1 MFKSIFSKLVTV
13 FLVIFLIAFSVTG
26 VMLYFFLDHF
36 MTQENMRTLQF
47 SCDAGNTV
55 FSRYIQIFDNPL
67 ASAIL
72 KDNLN
77 FLSAYTGSMIWI
89 VTDDGHIFISSN
101 LPDSVSLPGAIVS
114 KYTDDTRYMKLPDQ
128 SSLNKVL
135 SLSANDYY
143 SEIGNFYG
151 FFRDPY
157 FTKPSYGDVW
167 LTVARAYKY
176 TDNDNKDFTVAV
188 YVHMPVPKLKDA
200 RYNIFK
206 FFLLSAG
213 VAALIA
219 IALVYILSRRISKPL
234 KQINNAARII
244 AGGDFRKRLDIK
256 SEDEIGELAG
266 TFNQMAVALQNLEE
280 MRRGFIANVSH
291 ELRTPMTSIRGFIEG
306 ILDGTIPQDRQ
317 EYYLTIVRDETNR
330 LNRLV
335 NDLLDLA
342 KMEAGEITLNLKSFD
357 INELVRRC
365 VIKLETLLLG
375 KNIFVEADFEEEG
388 ICVNADADAIERVL
402 YNLVHNAIKFT
413 PENGRIKITTRTQ
426 KDKVLVAVKDN
437 GTGIEKEDLDMI
449 WERFYK
455 TDKSRSRDKTGTGL
469 GLAIV
474 RNIINE
480 HGQQIRV
487 ESEPGKGTEFSFT
500 LDRAENAEE
509 EQS

>member
-26 VMLYFFLDHF
+26 VMLYFFLDRF
-36 MTQENMRTLQF
+36 MTSENMKTLEN
-47 SCDAGNTV
+47 SSDYSNTV
-55 FSRYIQIFDNPL
+55 FSRYLQNIGNPL
-67 ASAIL
+67 ASAIFS
-72 KDNLN
+72 DNLN
-77 FLSAYTGSMIWI
+77 FLSMYTGSMIWI
-89 VTDDGHIFISSN
+89 VTDDGHIYFSSY
-101 LPDSVSLPGAIVS
+101 LPGSAPLPGAITG
-114 KYTDDTRYMKLPDQ
+114 KYTDETGYMKLPDQ
-128 SSLNKVL
+128 SSLNKVV
-135 SLSANDYY
+135 STQGY
-143 SEIGNFYG
+143 SSEVGNFYG

-157 FTKPSYGDVW
+157 FARPEYGDVW

-176 TDNDNKDFTVAV
+176 RDSSNKEYTFAV
-188 YVHMPVPKLKDA
+188 YVHMPMPKLKDA

-206 FFLLSAG
+206 FFLISVAA
-213 VAALIA
+213 AALIA
-219 IALVYILSRRISKPL
+219 IVLVYILSRRISKPL

-244 AGGDFRKRLDIK
+244 AGGDFRKRLNIK

-306 ILDGTIPQDRQ
+306 ILDGTIPPDRQ
-317 EYYLTIVRDETNR
+317 GYYLAIVRDETDR

-342 KMEAGEITLNLKSFD
+342 RMEAGEVVLNLKPFD

-375 KNIFVEADFEEEG
+375 KGIFVEADFEEEG

-413 PENGRIKITTRTQ
+413 PENGRIKITTKTQ

-437 GTGIEKEDLDMI
+437 GIGIEKDELDMI

-480 HGQQIRV
+480 HGQQIRA

-500 LDRAENAEE
+500 LERAENAEE